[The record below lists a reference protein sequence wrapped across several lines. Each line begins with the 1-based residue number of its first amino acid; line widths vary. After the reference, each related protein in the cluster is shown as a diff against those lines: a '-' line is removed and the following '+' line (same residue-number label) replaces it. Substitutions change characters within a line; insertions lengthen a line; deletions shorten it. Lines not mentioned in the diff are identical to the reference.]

1 MDNLLQ
7 SICVAISKKRA
18 AENPWIFS
26 GPGFLFWVLFR
37 VFAAGAG
44 PVLCRV
50 QEGGVAVGA
59 DVFQRLLVLAVFV
72 AGVVEKGLDD
82 LAGLVLSAV
91 PAGDVTS
98 GQAAFFHFAL
108 CPAQVPGAV
117 QVSRLAALA
126 GLPILPAGAAVGA
139 AAADLLCAAHWDA
152 LPPK

>member
-50 QEGGVAVGA
+50 QKGGVAQA
-59 DVFQRLLVLAVFV
+59 
-72 AGVVEKGLDD
+72 
-82 LAGLVLSAV
+82 
-91 PAGDVTS
+91 TS
-98 GQAAFFHFAL
+98 Y
-108 CPAQVPGAV
+108 
-117 QVSRLAALA
+117 SR
-126 GLPILPAGAAVGA
+126 
-139 AAADLLCAAHWDA
+139 
-152 LPPK
+152 